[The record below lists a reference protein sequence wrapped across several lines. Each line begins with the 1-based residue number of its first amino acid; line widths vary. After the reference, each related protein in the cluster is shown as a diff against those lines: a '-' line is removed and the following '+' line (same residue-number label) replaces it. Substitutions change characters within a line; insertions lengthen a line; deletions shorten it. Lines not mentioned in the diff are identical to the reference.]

1 MTQRQDG
8 PIWLRPEQAKV
19 GRPAERSRAEIT
31 AAAVELA
38 DREGLDAVSM
48 RRVATA
54 LGTGAASLYRYV
66 ATRDDLLDLMTDS
79 VAAEYD
85 LPAPSGDW
93 QADLL
98 AVARQARQ
106 IMRRHPW
113 LPAQVI
119 GRPTLGPHGA
129 DLLEHVL
136 AVLADHPAGAARKV
150 EAFALLG
157 GLTALFA
164 QNEAAAA
171 AADAAHRTA
180 YLHRL
185 AADGG
190 HPRIAA
196 LFGSAGAG
204 AGAGAGAEAGAS
216 ANAGV
221 GAAPGDPFEDVLVR
235 ALAGVLG

>member
-1 MTQRQDG
+1 MTKRQDG
-8 PIWLRPEQAKV
+8 PIWLRPEQARA

-66 ATRDDLLDLMTDS
+66 ATRDELLDLMTDS

-85 LPAPSGDW
+85 LPAPGGDW

-98 AVARQARQ
+98 TVACQARQ

-119 GRPTLGPHGA
+119 GRPALGPHGA

-136 AVLADHPAGAARKV
+136 TVLADHPAAPARKV

-164 QNEAAAA
+164 QNEASAVAD
-171 AADAAHRTA
+171 DAAHRTA
-180 YLHRL
+180 YLRRL

-196 LFGSAGAG
+196 LFTPGSPA
-204 AGAGAGAEAGAS
+204 
-216 ANAGV
+216 
-221 GAAPGDPFEDVLVR
+221 AAPGDPFEDVLVR

>member
-1 MTQRQDG
+1 MAGQQE
-8 PIWLRPEQAKV
+8 PVIWMRPEQASV

-38 DREGLDAVSM
+38 DREGVAAVSM
-48 RRVATA
+48 RRLASV

-79 VAAEYD
+79 TASEYD

-98 AVARQARQ
+98 AIARQARQ

-113 LPAQVI
+113 LPGMVI
-119 GRPTLGPHGA
+119 SRPTLGPHGV

-136 AVLADHPAGAARKV
+136 VVLADHPADPARKL

-157 GLTALFA
+157 GLTALFV
-164 QNEAAAA
+164 QNETA
-171 AADAAHRTA
+171 AADTGAARRSA
-180 YLHRL
+180 YLRHVAAAGHHPGITALL
-185 AADGG
+185 AAAPPDDP
-190 HPRIAA
+190 PRDRFDA
-196 LFGSAGAG
+196 
-204 AGAGAGAEAGAS
+204 
-216 ANAGV
+216 
-221 GAAPGDPFEDVLVR
+221 VLTR
-235 ALAGVLG
+235 SLAGVLG